1 MAVLVSFIGGSD
13 PIRTEHDGPLLH
25 IMRYYTD
32 IDVIYVYLTKKVSEI
47 HNNPNKNYYR
57 IAFNNFMEKNNRK
70 YDRIQN

>member
-32 IDVIYVYLTKKVSEI
+32 IDVIYVYLTNLII
-47 HNNPNKNYYR
+47 HFFLY
-57 IAFNNFMEKNNRK
+57 IL
-70 YDRIQN
+70 I